1 MGEDRAATSGV
12 PRITTISDKAVRPRR
27 MAGARQAQ
35 QWLLTLLPT
44 FPVLLLV
51 LRLWQ
56 LSQQDMSTM
65 LLLVQYVSPLGL
77 LSALLIALVWAF
89 PVVVLTFGVLGRLLR
104 LSAPDRFDPE
114 RSLLASGTARTPGW
128 VITAA
133 VALGALTWQLRF
145 LPSLLMLGLWLLALR
160 TRYLHPDQPTRI
172 LVVSVALPLA
182 AAVLAYTVLGPAIWA
197 AYQHDELA
205 TAALLAVPPAA
216 TLLLTGPIPGW
227 IAPTLTHGLAFT
239 VAAVLPVV
247 MGAVFLRVPLLPTAA
262 VEVVPKES
270 TATAPQASASSA
282 PGGPATRSSGGA
294 ASAEAVTVPGDG
306 GAATPDGPPSAAD
319 GRQVVL
325 GALIAVTDTST
336 IVLDRTATVRFLPN
350 GWVESQVLC
359 PQPAAVP
366 YSLVSVRGWPVEET
380 ALNWMMPRRPVVD
393 PDVRCEGR
401 LPGVR

>member
-1 MGEDRAATSGV
+1 
-12 PRITTISDKAVRPRR
+12 

-89 PVVVLTFGVLGRLLR
+89 PVVVLAFGVLGRLLR

-182 AAVLAYTVLGPAIWA
+182 AAVVAYTVLGPAIWA
-197 AYQHDELA
+197 AFQDGEVA

-216 TLLLTGPIPGW
+216 TMVLTGPIPGW

-270 TATAPQASASSA
+270 AATTPGVAASTT
-282 PGGPATRSSGGA
+282 PGGPAPGVTIPDVPRNGG
-294 ASAEAVTVPGDG
+294 TP
-306 GAATPDGPPSAAD
+306 TPDGPPSAD
-319 GRQVVL
+319 GGREVVL

-380 ALNWMMPRRPVVD
+380 ALNWMMPRRPLAD

>member
-1 MGEDRAATSGV
+1 MGEDRATAPGV
-12 PRITTISDKAVRPRR
+12 PRLTTSSAKAVRPRR

-128 VITAA
+128 VISAA

-160 TRYLHPDQPTRI
+160 TRYLHPDQPTRV
-172 LVVSVALPLA
+172 LLVSVALPLA
-182 AAVLAYTVLGPAIWA
+182 AAVLAYTVLGPAIWT
-197 AYQHDELA
+197 AYQDGEIA

-216 TLLLTGPIPGW
+216 TVLLTGPIPGW

-262 VEVVPKES
+262 VEVVPKQSTS
-270 TATAPQASASSA
+270 TAPDVPASAT
-282 PGGPATRSSGGA
+282 PGA
-294 ASAEAVTVPGDG
+294 AATG
-306 GAATPDGPPSAAD
+306 GGTASLAGGDGPPKAD
-319 GRQVVL
+319 GGRKVVL
-325 GALIAVTDTST
+325 GALITVTDTST

-380 ALNWMMPRRPVVD
+380 ALNWMMPRRPVAD

-401 LPGVR
+401 LPGDT

>member
-1 MGEDRAATSGV
+1 MGEDRATAPGV
-12 PRITTISDKAVRPRR
+12 PRITTSSAKAVRPRR

-128 VITAA
+128 VISAA

-172 LVVSVALPLA
+172 LLVSVALPLA
-182 AAVLAYTVLGPAIWA
+182 AAVLAYTVLGPAIWT
-197 AYQHDELA
+197 AYQDGEVA

-216 TLLLTGPIPGW
+216 TVLLTGPIPGW
-227 IAPTLTHGLAFT
+227 IAPALTHGLAFT

-262 VEVVPKES
+262 VEVVPKQS
-270 TATAPQASASSA
+270 ASPAPDVTASAA
-282 PGGPATRSSGGA
+282 PGGPASS
-294 ASAEAVTVPGDG
+294 ASAAPTNGGTAGLDG
-306 GAATPDGPPSAAD
+306 GDGPPTAN
-319 GRQVVL
+319 GGPEVVL
-325 GALIAVTDTST
+325 GAFITVTDTST
-336 IVLDRTATVRFLPN
+336 IMLDRTATVRFLPN

-359 PQPAAVP
+359 PEPAAVP

-380 ALNWMMPRRPVVD
+380 ALNWMMPRRPVAD

-401 LPGVR
+401 LPGDT

>member
-1 MGEDRAATSGV
+1 MGEDRATAPGV
-12 PRITTISDKAVRPRR
+12 PRVVTSFGETRRPRR

-35 QWLLTLLPT
+35 QWLLTLLPA

-89 PVVVLTFGVLGRLLR
+89 PVVVLAFGVLGRLLR

-128 VITAA
+128 VISAA

-145 LPSLLMLGLWLLALR
+145 LPSLLMLALWLLALR
-160 TRYLHPDQPTRI
+160 TRYLHPDQPTRV
-172 LVVSVALPLA
+172 LLVSVALPLA
-182 AAVLAYTVLGPAIWA
+182 AAILAYTVLGPAIWT
-197 AYQHDELA
+197 AYQDRELA

-216 TLLLTGPIPGW
+216 TVLLTGPIPGW

-262 VEVVPKES
+262 IEVVPKES
-270 TATAPQASASSA
+270 ARTTP
-282 PGGPATRSSGGA
+282 
-294 ASAEAVTVPGDG
+294 
-306 GAATPDGPPSAAD
+306 AATPPTGDGAPTEGSGTGPPPVAD
-319 GRQVVL
+319 ADPEVVL

-336 IVLDRTATVRFLPN
+336 IVLDRAASVRFLPN

-359 PQPAAVP
+359 PQVTEVP

-401 LPGVR
+401 LPGAR

>member
-1 MGEDRAATSGV
+1 
-12 PRITTISDKAVRPRR
+12 

-128 VITAA
+128 VISAA

-172 LVVSVALPLA
+172 LLVSVALPLA
-182 AAVLAYTVLGPAIWA
+182 AAVLAYTVLGPAIWT
-197 AYQHDELA
+197 AYQDGEVA

-216 TLLLTGPIPGW
+216 TVLLTGPIPGW

-262 VEVVPKES
+262 VEVVPKQS
-270 TATAPQASASSA
+270 ASPAPDVTASAA
-282 PGGPATRSSGGA
+282 PGGPASS
-294 ASAEAVTVPGDG
+294 ASAAPTNGGTAGLDG
-306 GAATPDGPPSAAD
+306 GDGPPTAN
-319 GRQVVL
+319 GGPEVVL
-325 GALIAVTDTST
+325 GALITVTDTST
-336 IVLDRTATVRFLPN
+336 IMLDRTATVRFLPN

-380 ALNWMMPRRPVVD
+380 ALNWMMPRRPVAD

-401 LPGVR
+401 LPGDT

>member
-1 MGEDRAATSGV
+1 
-12 PRITTISDKAVRPRR
+12 

-35 QWLLTLLPT
+35 QWLLTLLPA

-56 LSQQDMSTM
+56 LSHQDMSTM

-89 PVVVLTFGVLGRLLR
+89 PVVVLAFGVLGRLLR

-128 VITAA
+128 VISAA

-145 LPSLLMLGLWLLALR
+145 LPSLLMLALWLLALR
-160 TRYLHPDQPTRI
+160 TRYLHPDQPTRVL
-172 LVVSVALPLA
+172 LVSLALPVA
-182 AAVLAYTVLGPAIWA
+182 AAVLAYSVLGPAIWT
-197 AYQHDELA
+197 AYQDREWA

-216 TLLLTGPIPGW
+216 TVLLTGPIPGW
-227 IAPTLTHGLAFT
+227 IAPALTHGLAFT
-239 VAAVLPVV
+239 VATVLPVV

-262 VEVVPKES
+262 IEVVPRES
-270 TATAPQASASSA
+270 ARTSP
-282 PGGPATRSSGGA
+282 
-294 ASAEAVTVPGDG
+294 
-306 GAATPDGPPSAAD
+306 AATPATDDGAPAEGSGAGPSPAAAD
-319 GRQVVL
+319 PEVVL

-336 IVLDRTATVRFLPN
+336 IVLDRAATVRFVPN

-359 PQPAAVP
+359 PQVTSVP

-380 ALNWMMPRRPVVD
+380 ALDWMMPRKPVAD

-401 LPGVR
+401 LPGAR

>member
-1 MGEDRAATSGV
+1 
-12 PRITTISDKAVRPRR
+12 

-35 QWLLTLLPT
+35 QWLLTLLPA

-104 LSAPDRFDPE
+104 LSAPDRFDPD

-128 VITAA
+128 VISAA

-172 LVVSVALPLA
+172 LFVSVALPLA
-182 AAVLAYTVLGPAIWA
+182 AAVLAYSVLGPAIWT
-197 AYQHDELA
+197 AYRQGELA

-227 IAPTLTHGLAFT
+227 IAPTLTHGLAFM

-262 VEVVPKES
+262 VEVLPKHTTGTDPAPNPNPS
-270 TATAPQASASSA
+270 PTSANPAPTSPADSAGTAARDGTAQ
-282 PGGPATRSSGGA
+282 
-294 ASAEAVTVPGDG
+294 
-306 GAATPDGPPSAAD
+306 D
-319 GRQVVL
+319 GRDVVL
-325 GALIAVTDTST
+325 GALITVTDTST

-350 GWVESQVLC
+350 DWVESQVLC
-359 PQPAAVP
+359 PQAAAVP
-366 YSLVSVRGWPVEET
+366 YSLVSVGGWPVEET
-380 ALNWMMPRRPVVD
+380 ALDWMMPRRPVAD
-393 PDVRCEGR
+393 PDIRCEGR
-401 LPGVR
+401 LPGTP

>member
-1 MGEDRAATSGV
+1 
-12 PRITTISDKAVRPRR
+12 

-35 QWLLTLLPT
+35 QWLLTLLPA

-56 LSQQDMSTM
+56 LSRQDMSTM

-89 PVVVLTFGVLGRLLR
+89 PVVVLAFGVLGRLLR

-128 VITAA
+128 VLTAA

-160 TRYLHPDQPTRI
+160 TRYLHPHQPTRT
-172 LVVSVALPLA
+172 LVVTVALPVA
-182 AAVLAYTVLGPAIWA
+182 AAVLAYGILTPAIWTA
-197 AYQHDELA
+197 LQEGELS

-216 TLLLTGPIPGW
+216 TLLLTGPVPGR
-227 IAPTLTHGLAFT
+227 IAPALTHGLAFT

-262 VEVVPKES
+262 IEVAPKK
-270 TATAPQASASSA
+270 AAAGAPPTDAA
-282 PGGPATRSSGGA
+282 GP
-294 ASAEAVTVPGDG
+294 E
-306 GAATPDGPPSAAD
+306 
-319 GRQVVL
+319 VVL
-325 GALIAVTDTST
+325 GALITVTDTST
-336 IVLDRTATVRFLPN
+336 IVLDQAAGVRFLPN
-350 GWVESQVLC
+350 GQVESQVLC
-359 PQPAAVP
+359 PQAAQVP

-380 ALNWMMPRRPVVD
+380 ALDWMMPRRPIVE
-393 PDVRCEGR
+393 PDARCEGR
-401 LPGVR
+401 LPGAG

>member
-1 MGEDRAATSGV
+1 
-12 PRITTISDKAVRPRR
+12 

-35 QWLLTLLPT
+35 QWLLTLLPA

-56 LSQQDMSTM
+56 LSRQDMSTM

-89 PVVVLTFGVLGRLLR
+89 PVVVLAFGVLGRLLR

-128 VITAA
+128 VISAA

-172 LVVSVALPLA
+172 LVVTVALPVA
-182 AAVLAYTVLGPAIWA
+182 AAVLAYSVLAPAIWTA
-197 AYQHDELA
+197 VQEGELS

-227 IAPTLTHGLAFT
+227 IAPALTHGLAFT

-247 MGAVFLRVPLLPTAA
+247 MGAVFLRVPLLPIAA
-262 VEVVPKES
+262 IEVDPKK
-270 TATAPQASASSA
+270 A
-282 PGGPATRSSGGA
+282 
-294 ASAEAVTVPGDG
+294 AEAPVSDAVPSP
-306 GAATPDGPPSAAD
+306 PDRAGLE
-319 GRQVVL
+319 VVL
-325 GALIAVTDTST
+325 GSLITVTDTST
-336 IVLDRTATVRFLPN
+336 IVLDQSGRVRFLPN
-350 GWVESQVLC
+350 GQVESQVLC
-359 PQPAAVP
+359 PQAAQVP

-380 ALNWMMPRRPVVD
+380 ALDWMMPRRQMVD

-401 LPGVR
+401 LPGAG